1 MNNRSFFYYVR
12 KVIFYIVLWTILC
25 FFLILVRYYG
35 HDEYLQVNPEY
46 YTSGIILTLTIG
58 LLSGIMYS
66 ILDIFYPQNLTR
78 KKSFGFTVFIKSFF
92 FLVFFI
98 IISVIARMQNQAMQG
113 QDMSGLTDTL
123 ISIFTKN
130 GKNTLII
137 FIYTSGFAIF
147 LNFMQQIDRKYG
159 PGILFKV
166 FMGYY
171 HKPREEYKLF
181 MFLDVKS
188 STAIAEKL
196 GHLKYSELMQ
206 DFFYDLSDHAYNYYS
221 WIYQYVGDEAVITW
235 DVKDHKSIALCLKL
249 FFKIKDV
256 ISKRST
262 YYMRKYG
269 VVPSFRAG
277 IHMGLVTV
285 AEVGKFKREIAYH
298 GGTINLASRIQH
310 KSKILD
316 KDVLISE
323 DVYKLI
329 EETNLKDHYRFDYLG
344 LFSIIG
350 KKDPIGLISVEKK

>member
-1 MNNRSFFYYVR
+1 V
-12 KVIFYIVLWTILC
+12 
-25 FFLILVRYYG
+25 VRYYG
-35 HDEYLQVNPEY
+35 HDEGGSTPSDNYAE
-46 YTSGIILTLTIG
+46 GIILALTIG
-58 LLSGIMYS
+58 VLSGIMYS
-66 ILDIFYPQNLTR
+66 ILDLFYPR
-78 KKSFGFTVFIKSFF
+78 KFLRLKSFGFIVVTKSIF
-92 FLVFFI
+92 FLIFFI
-98 IISVIARMQNQAMQG
+98 LISLVAKIQIDVMQG
-113 QDMSGLTDTL
+113 RNYPGIYESLQSIL
-123 ISIFTKN
+123 ISGRQNTMVIF
-130 GKNTLII
+130 L
-137 FIYTSGFAIF
+137 YTSVFAVF

-159 PGILFKV
+159 PGVLFNV
-166 FMGYY
+166 FIGKY

-181 MFLDVKS
+181 MFLDIKS

-206 DFFYDLSDHAYNYYS
+206 DFFYDLSDHAYNYFA
-221 WIYQYVGDEAVITW
+221 WIYQYVGDEAVMTW

-249 FFKIKDV
+249 YFRIKE
-256 ISKRST
+256 IINKRSG

-316 KDVLISE
+316 KDVLISR

-329 EETNLKDHYRFDYLG
+329 EDTNLKDKYKFDYLG
-344 LFSIIG
+344 EFSIIG
-350 KKDPIGLISVEKK
+350 KKDPIGLISVELK